1 MERVKICF
9 ALLALSY
16 CRQSYAAVLPSD
28 NGPKCGLRQTEGRV
42 SNFLTFLSRI
52 VGGQE
57 STYGSHPWQVSLKQK
72 GRHICGGT
80 IISENWVITAA
91 HCIDSDITL
100 TELKVSVGDHK
111 QSAVDKEEQSLP
123 VKRTI
128 SHELFKLANPL
139 NHDISLLELDGQI
152 KFSDKVQPICLPHPD
167 EVFKP
172 GTLCTTTGWGRLK
185 ENGLLPDV
193 LREVQLP
200 ILESEKCISVLK
212 TFRRTMEG
220 HSVLCAGFEEGGK
233 DACQGDSGGPLVCQR
248 ESGIWTLVGITS
260 FGMGCARS
268 WINNISK
275 SKPSRGSPGVFT
287 DVALFLPWIQKTL
300 IQATQTMKK
309 SSKLCSATDG
319 ALIGIE
325 GGIDYPEKPNQFY
338 ENNEMCVW
346 SIHVPEEKYIL
357 LNFLRF
363 DLEED
368 TSCNSDY
375 LAVFAEADLLIGRF
389 CGSVSPLP
397 ILIGSSS
404 VTLKF
409 MSDISNYRTGFSM
422 TYKAVEPDSQLGSG
436 CGSVAVLLA
445 EGIIQSMH
453 YPQLYNN
460 KADCHWV
467 IYAPE
472 NYAIELVFEDFELE
486 QSTDCAYDSLKVY
499 GDVAGSEEIATLCGL
514 TIPPPVLS
522 YENVLVVQF
531 TSDNSHS
538 YRGFR
543 AAFSFISKAV
553 LHGLEGFE
561 DLPTKA
567 TEMPYTDMP
576 NDVCGMSLVPARFV
590 FSRIVGGEEAVPNS
604 WPWQVS
610 LRVAGEHVCGGVII
624 KPDWILTAAHC
635 LQGREKYSKLL
646 VVVAGDHDISTEDP
660 GEQKRSVKSIVLHPS
675 YNDSSNDYD
684 VALLRLDAPLQYNY
698 YARPA
703 CLPENRQKVEPSSL
717 CTVTGWGGRA
727 IGESNKKLQQ
737 LEVPVLEPQAC
748 SQYYPDRTT
757 ERMFCAGFPLQ
768 EGKDT
773 CRGDSGGPLVCHSE
787 HSNYIVYGI
796 TSWGAGCGK
805 AQKPGVYASVP
816 AFMDWIH
823 EQLNFATNIPE
834 DVQKPLNSMQPE
846 NNSQEKGG
854 QHEMTGTRDP
864 SPDALSKHKTVL
876 HMETSECLNTTDEV
890 HFASGCQDVILL
902 QTAGE
907 VQSPSY
913 PNNYPNDVSCQWRI
927 IAPKDKIIKV
937 EFKDFDI
944 STDGGNCSDFIAVYN
959 GMSQDKNLKVKFCG
973 DTKPCTLWS
982 SGTAL
987 TVEFTSDAVGTA
999 LGFRLEYSVQDSKD
1013 E

>member
-28 NGPKCGLRQTEGRV
+28 NG
-42 SNFLTFLSRI
+42 
-52 VGGQE
+52 
-57 STYGSHPWQVSLKQK
+57 
-72 GRHICGGT
+72 
-80 IISENWVITAA
+80 
-91 HCIDSDITL
+91 
-100 TELKVSVGDHK
+100 
-111 QSAVDKEEQSLP
+111 
-123 VKRTI
+123 
-128 SHELFKLANPL
+128 
-139 NHDISLLELDGQI
+139 
-152 KFSDKVQPICLPHPD
+152 DKVQPICLPHPD

-300 IQATQTMKK
+300 IQE
-309 SSKLCSATDG
+309 LCSATDG

-357 LNFLRF
+357 LKFLRF

-543 AAFSFISKAV
+543 AAFSFISKA
-553 LHGLEGFE
+553 
-561 DLPTKA
+561 
-567 TEMPYTDMP
+567 
-576 NDVCGMSLVPARFV
+576 DVCGMSLVPARFV

-646 VVVAGDHDISTEDP
+646 VVVAGDHDISTEEP

-773 CRGDSGGPLVCHSE
+773 CMGDSGGPLVCHSE

-854 QHEMTGTRDP
+854 QHEMTD
-864 SPDALSKHKTVL
+864 KTVL